1 MPSKK
6 EMKKLRRDQ
15 LLEML
20 IEQTKRKDELELQLA
35 EAEKKLQSRE
45 IALQEAGTMA
55 EAALGLNAVFEAA
68 DAAAA
73 QYLENIRALSSRQK
87 IITEQMEAEVQEK
100 CAAMESDTWRRC
112 AAMEAETRKKC
123 ADMTAQ
129 AKQEADAYWAEVSK
143 RMDQYL
149 QDHEELTEWLIRRR
163 ESRMQEEKP

>member
-20 IEQTKRKDELELQLA
+20 IEQTKRKDELEALLA
-35 EAEKKLQSRE
+35 EAEKKLQNRE

-68 DAAAA
+68 DAAAS
-73 QYLENIRALSSRQK
+73 QYLENIRTLSNRQK
-87 IITEQMEAEVQEK
+87 TLTEQLEVEVQEK
-100 CAAMESDTWRRC
+100 CAALEAAAWKHC
-112 AAMEAETRKKC
+112 EAMEAETRKKC
-123 ADMTAQ
+123 ADMTAK

-143 RMDQYL
+143 RMEQYL
-149 QDHEELTEWLIRRR
+149 QDHEELTEWLVRRR
-163 ESRMQEEKP
+163 ESKMQEEES